1 MIDIAMTLLFPFLDF
16 IPFGLPRYWIHR
28 DKLKIRYR
36 YVVMLLTAVS
46 LSLIHI

>member
-1 MIDIAMTLLFPFLDF
+1 MIDTAMTLLFPFLDF

-36 YVVMLLTAVS
+36 YEMCIRDKARRMCR
-46 LSLIHI
+46 